1 MPLNVMDAH
10 FRSFGH
16 NVLPKLV
23 EQGVGVA
30 GRVPALLIEPP
41 DIGSDYGLRTHVDPG
56 SSD

>member
-1 MPLNVMDAH
+1 MDAH